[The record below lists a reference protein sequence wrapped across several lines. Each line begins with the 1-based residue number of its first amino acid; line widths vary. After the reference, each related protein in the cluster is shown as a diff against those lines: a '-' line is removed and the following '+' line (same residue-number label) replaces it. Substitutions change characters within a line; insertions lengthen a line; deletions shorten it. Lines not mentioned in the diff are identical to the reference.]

1 VAKTFMQMVGE
12 AKAEVPNAAPT
23 EVQAC
28 QQQGALVID
37 VQEPD
42 GVKAKGTIPGS
53 MNIPLGVLPIRADTE
68 LPEGM
73 REAPLQDRDQAI
85 VVTCTAGGQAALGA
99 KMLKDMGFTNVS
111 YVEGGHA
118 PLERSRPAD
127 RGHDQIVPTARRG
140 GPS

>member
-12 AKAEVPNAAPT
+12 AKAEVPSAAPKD
-23 EVQAC
+23 VQAR

-42 GVKAKGTIPGS
+42 GVKANGAIPGS
-53 MNIPLGVLPIRADTE
+53 MNIPLGVLPIKADTE

-73 REAPLQDRDQAI
+73 REAQLQDRDQEI
-85 VVTCTAGGQAALGA
+85 VVTCAAGGQAALGA

-111 YVEGGHA
+111 YVEGGM
-118 PLERSRPAD
+118 
-127 RGHDQIVPTARRG
+127 RGWKEAGLPTE
-140 GPS
+140 GPTK

>member
-12 AKAEVPNAAPT
+12 AKAEVPSAAPKD
-23 EVQAC
+23 VQAR

-42 GVKAKGTIPGS
+42 GVKANGAIPGS
-53 MNIPLGVLPIRADTE
+53 MNIPLGVLPIKADTE

-73 REAPLQDRDQAI
+73 REAQLQDRDQEI
-85 VVTCTAGGQAALGA
+85 VVTCAAGGQAALGA

-111 YVEGGHA
+111 YVEGGM
-118 PLERSRPAD
+118 
-127 RGHDQIVPTARRG
+127 RGWKEAGLPTEG
-140 GPS
+140 TTK

>member
-12 AKAEVPNAAPT
+12 AKAEVPSAAPKD
-23 EVQAC
+23 VQAR

-42 GVKAKGTIPGS
+42 GVKANGAIPGS
-53 MNIPLGVLPIRADTE
+53 MNVPLGVLPIKADTE

-73 REAPLQDRDQAI
+73 REAQLQDRDQEI
-85 VVTCTAGGQAALGA
+85 VVTCAAGGQAALGA

-111 YVEGGHA
+111 YVEGGM
-118 PLERSRPAD
+118 
-127 RGHDQIVPTARRG
+127 RGWKEAGLPTEG
-140 GPS
+140 TTK

>member
-12 AKAEVPNAAPT
+12 AKAEVPSAAPT
-23 EVQAC
+23 EVQAR

-42 GVKAKGTIPGS
+42 GVKANGAIPGS
-53 MNIPLGVLPIRADTE
+53 MNIPLGVLPIKADTE

-73 REAPLQDRDQAI
+73 REAQLQDRDQEI
-85 VVTCTAGGQAALGA
+85 VVTCAAGGQAALGA

-111 YVEGGHA
+111 YVEGGM
-118 PLERSRPAD
+118 
-127 RGHDQIVPTARRG
+127 RGWKEAGLPTE
-140 GPS
+140 GPTK